1 MKTTATTRIHVRRKR
16 HPSGS
21 TARRTLI
28 VLTLILGAL
37 LQALSGP
44 MAQAAPPEV
53 LASENPVVIGW
64 ADTTKTIELTWFLEP
79 GLSLATLRVTESG
92 SPAPV
97 LDQLVGSPPGT
108 GAVPLT
114 ATYGKTYTAQLIEAV
129 TNQPLGA
136 PLTITTER
144 PPKPKF
150 DFGCVVQCIT
160 TADVVPHGGWA
171 QYTIETRETAIITL
185 EASTTKPD
193 ADGTWSNPSDVAAS
207 TATILP
213 TQKWTP
219 QLANLDS
226 NSTYHYVVRA
236 HDTNGNKQIKTGS
249 FKTLMRRVVVN
260 FAEIEMI
267 DDSDGFGAGDCDC
280 FFYFNAGDEIPKEW
294 GHISDQHSIE
304 SGTSVHPNVSVTI
317 NGAPTEIRI
326 RAKGYDDDTDF
337 GEFCS
342 AGIGYPDFTGAANW
356 KSSDNFEECLEWA
369 GDQVLVTVSRRGSD
383 AQPSDV
389 DEEFTAPFTISV
401 NGELVYK
408 VHGTYR
414 VTYVA

>member
-1 MKTTATTRIHVRRKR
+1 M
-16 HPSGS
+16 
-21 TARRTLI
+21 LI
-28 VLTLILGAL
+28 VLTLVLGAL
-37 LQALSGP
+37 LQALSAP
-44 MAQAAPPEV
+44 VAQAAPPEV

-64 ADTTKTIELTWFLEP
+64 ADTTKTIQLTWSLEP
-79 GLSLATLRVTESG
+79 GLSLATLTVTESG
-92 SPAPV
+92 TPAPV
-97 LDQLVGSPPGT
+97 LNQLVGSPPGT
-108 GAVPLT
+108 GTVPLT
-114 ATYGKTYTAQLIEAV
+114 VTYGKTYTAQLIAAV

-150 DFGCVVQCIT
+150 DLGCAVQCIT
-160 TADVVPHGGWA
+160 TDDVVPHGGWA
-171 QYTIETRETAIITL
+171 QFTIETSETAIITL
-185 EASTTKPD
+185 EASTTKPN
-193 ADGTWSNPSDVAAS
+193 ADGKWSNQSAVASS

-219 QLANLDS
+219 QLANLES
-226 NSTYHYVVRA
+226 NTTHFYVVRA
-236 HDTNGNKQIKTGS
+236 HDTNGNEQFKTGS
-249 FKTLMRRVVVN
+249 FKTLTRRVVVN

-280 FFYFNAGDEIPKEW
+280 FFYFNAGNETPKEW
-294 GHISDQHSIE
+294 GHISDPHSIE
-304 SGTSVHPNVSVTI
+304 SGTSVHPNVSFTI
-317 NGAPTEIRI
+317 NDAPGEIRI

-342 AGIGYPDFTGAANW
+342 AGTGPPEFTGAANW
-356 KSSDNFEECLEWA
+356 KSSGNFEECLEWA
-369 GDQVLVTVSRRGSD
+369 GDQVLVPVSRRGSD

-389 DEEFTAPFTISV
+389 DEEFKESFTISV

-408 VHGTYR
+408 VHGTYQ